1 MTGANLALTYSTLQ
15 NRNVSDFTDKVTI
28 LGHTYITFG
37 DTSVIALLKKY
48 LQASKLNHVVLLL
61 DDRSK
66 DIDLQNDTAQQLS
79 S

>member
-1 MTGANLALTYSTLQ
+1 MFPILLIKLLH
-15 NRNVSDFTDKVTI
+15 I

-61 DDRSK
+61 DDRPIG
-66 DIDLQNDTAQQLS
+66 IDLQNDTAQLS
-79 S
+79 IT